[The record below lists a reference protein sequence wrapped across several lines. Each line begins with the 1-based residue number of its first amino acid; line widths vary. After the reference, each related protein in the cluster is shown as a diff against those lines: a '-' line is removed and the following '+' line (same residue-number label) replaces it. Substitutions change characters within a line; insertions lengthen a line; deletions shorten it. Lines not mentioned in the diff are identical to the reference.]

1 MLTYYQNK
9 ILPSKGLANIIWK
22 QCEVIF
28 SLLVLILF
36 LLSKKA

>member
-9 ILPSKGLANIIWK
+9 ILPSKELANIIWK
-22 QCEVIF
+22 QCEVIV

-36 LLSKKA
+36 LLSKKT